1 MGVEKPAKAK
11 EGKVAGAIADG
22 LIKPWWEV
30 VKVPRWLRAVGVRKG
45 WIEFR
50 QRYDPGPVM
59 ARLTPEGM
67 AIRDRTLAERAEL
80 ADKER
85 KR

>member
-1 MGVEKPAKAK
+1 MGVEKPSKE
-11 EGKVAGAIADG
+11 EGKVAAAIADG
-22 LIKPWWEV
+22 EIRPWWCV
-30 VKVPRWLRAVGVRKG
+30 VKVPRWLRATGVRLG

-50 QRYDPGPVM
+50 RGPACLW

-67 AIRDRTLAERAEL
+67 AVRDRTLAARAEL